1 MQYAVELYYDE
12 ETQNKISALAEMI
25 AQKKISTKF
34 LEWKTRPHLTLA
46 CFHDVDENLCIEK
59 LKSFAQNHQTL
70 PVSIDSV
77 GMFNDSKTIF
87 LSPTMTRD
95 MYQFQRELHNS
106 LNVFD
111 TQVCEYYCP
120 DQWLPLCTVALTR
133 EDKEEAFFQASEL
146 ILHEFRKMSGEF
158 VEIGLVKV
166 TFPVQEIYTVNL
178 GKK

>member
-46 CFHDVDENLCIEK
+46 CFHDVDECLCIEK
-59 LKSFAQNHQTL
+59 LKLFAQNHKTL

-106 LNVFD
+106 LNGFD
-111 TQVCEYYCP
+111 TQGWEYYCP
-120 DQWLPLCTVALTR
+120 DQWVPHCTVALTR
-133 EDKEEAFFQASEL
+133 EDKEEAFFQAS
-146 ILHEFRKMSGEF
+146 EF

-166 TFPVQEIYTVNL
+166 TFPVQEIYTVKL
-178 GKK
+178 CKK

>member
-46 CFHDVDENLCIEK
+46 CFHDVDECLCIEK
-59 LKSFAQNHQTL
+59 LKLFAQNHKTL
-70 PVSIDSV
+70 PISIDSV

-106 LNVFD
+106 LNGFD
-111 TQVCEYYCP
+111 TQGWEYYCP
-120 DQWLPLCTVALTR
+120 DQWVPHCTVALTR

-166 TFPVQEIYTVNL
+166 TFPVQEIYTVKL
-178 GKK
+178 CKK